1 MGTKNTAFRCVK
13 RYFFT
18 ADFNHL
24 PMSLAAAD
32 GVVTATKAPYHLIT
46 GKTIEEMATIRL
58 TLKKQLFMDFSVPRN
73 IEPSIQYIEG
83 IQVFDMDQISFRLEE
98 ADLDKDKVVRK
109 IKVELS
115 EEVAEFKQ
123 WYLERKAVPYLQ
135 ELNEQML
142 NLKELTLTSLENKLP
157 ELTQHQ
163 IRLIDKHMQSM
174 INQMKRI
181 PVESLKEFAR
191 KNASKESKKD
201 LKLFAKSL
209 GLSVELENSEQP
221 SEVLVVESGGVSIES
236 HETI

>member
-1 MGTKNTAFRCVK
+1 M
-13 RYFFT
+13 
-18 ADFNHL
+18 
-24 PMSLAAAD
+24 
-32 GVVTATKAPYHLIT
+32 LIL
-46 GKTIEEMATIRL
+46 IA
-58 TLKKQLFMDFSVPRN
+58 
-73 IEPSIQYIEG
+73 
-83 IQVFDMDQISFRLEE
+83 
-98 ADLDKDKVVRK
+98 
-109 IKVELS
+109 
-115 EEVAEFKQ
+115 
-123 WYLERKAVPYLQ
+123 
-135 ELNEQML
+135 
-142 NLKELTLTSLENKLP
+142 LTSLENKLP